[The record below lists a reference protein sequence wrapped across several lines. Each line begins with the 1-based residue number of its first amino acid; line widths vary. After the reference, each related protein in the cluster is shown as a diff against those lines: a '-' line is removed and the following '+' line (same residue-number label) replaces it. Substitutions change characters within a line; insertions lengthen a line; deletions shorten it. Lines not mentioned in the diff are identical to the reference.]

1 MAVFVDSSVVI
12 GLAFGEPATRSLA
25 RILSSTARVSAST
38 LLEAEVLAC
47 FTRERVDRKLAQPIL
62 DRLTW
67 VAPSR
72 SLGDEIAQVLTAGY
86 LKGADVWHLA
96 VALYLYGRSPGTFL
110 TADVAQREVA
120 RRLGFKTDLR

>member
-86 LKGADVWHLA
+86 L
-96 VALYLYGRSPGTFL
+96 
-110 TADVAQREVA
+110 
-120 RRLGFKTDLR
+120 